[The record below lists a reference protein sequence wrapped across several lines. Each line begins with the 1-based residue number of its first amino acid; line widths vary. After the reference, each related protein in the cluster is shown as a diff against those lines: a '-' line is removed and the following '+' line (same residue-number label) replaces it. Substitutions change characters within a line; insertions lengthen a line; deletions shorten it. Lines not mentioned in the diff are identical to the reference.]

1 MRRLWSVMLVVLCGL
16 LVNGCFGTQG
26 KKHYYRVYYRPN
38 PAPVSQITATARIRT
53 LEIDKV
59 YRRYNLV
66 YRASPYELSY
76 YTNHYWASRPSDM
89 MTDLLY
95 YHIKAANLF
104 SDLIIKLD
112 KTPDYEIGGEVL
124 EIDRFDDNGRS
135 YAHLSMVLTL
145 KDFKTGK
152 VIVSHTIDDRRE
164 VAAPDPLLVVR
175 AIGEITEKEIEVFI
189 QKIAAEIE
197 KQ

>member
-1 MRRLWSVMLVVLCGL
+1 MLVVLCGL

-152 VIVSHTIDDRRE
+152 VIVSHTINDRRE

>member
-152 VIVSHTIDDRRE
+152 VIVSHTINDRRE